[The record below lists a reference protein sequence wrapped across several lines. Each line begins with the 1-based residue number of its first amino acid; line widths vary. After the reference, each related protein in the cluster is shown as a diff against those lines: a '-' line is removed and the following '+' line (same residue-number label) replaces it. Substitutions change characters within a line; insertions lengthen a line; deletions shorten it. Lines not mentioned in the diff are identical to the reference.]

1 MQRSIALFDLD
12 GVILDTEGS
21 YTAFWDDYGSR
32 HFSEKDFGLKIKG
45 QTLVKILGD
54 YFPEENERKA
64 ITDAINDFERKMSYP
79 FVPRVENYIKSLKSN
94 GIRTAVVTSSNLP
107 KMENVYRCHP
117 DFKEMFDIIL
127 TSEDFSESKP
137 SPYCYLKAMRLFGAG
152 PEDCVV
158 FEDSVSGLQAGK
170 ASGAFVVGLLTTNP
184 ENIVREYSNLMI
196 RDFNDSRISEIGI
209 SLQV

>member
-79 FVPRVENYIKSLKSN
+79 FVPGVENYIKSLKSN
-94 GIRTAVVTSSNLP
+94 GIRTAVVTSSNLL

-117 DFKEMFDIIL
+117 GFREMFDIIL

-137 SPYCYLKAMRLFGAG
+137 SPYCYLKAMKLFGAG
-152 PEDCVV
+152 PENCVV
-158 FEDSVSGLQAGK
+158 FEDSLAGLQAAR
-170 ASGAFVVGLLTTNP
+170 ASGAFVTALTTTNP
-184 ENIVREYSNLMI
+184 EEVVRNYADLVI
-196 RDFNDSRISEIGI
+196 RDFNDCGI
-209 SLQV
+209 SDNGLQH

>member
-64 ITDAINDFERKMSYP
+64 ITEAINDFERNMSYP
-79 FVPRVENYIKSLKSN
+79 FVPGVENYIKSLKSN
-94 GIRTAVVTSSNLP
+94 GIKTAVVTSSNLP

-117 DFKEMFDIIL
+117 GFREMFDMIL

-137 SPYCYLKAMRLFGAG
+137 SPYCYLKAMRLFGAI

-158 FEDSVSGLQAGK
+158 FEDSLAGLQAAR
-170 ASGAFVVGLLTTNP
+170 ASGAFVTALTTTNP
-184 ENIVREYSNLMI
+184 EEVVRNYADLVI
-196 RDFNDSRISEIGI
+196 RDFNDSGIGANG
-209 SLQV
+209 LPH

>member
-1 MQRSIALFDLD
+1 MPHSIALFDLD

-45 QTLVKILGD
+45 QTLVKILDD

-64 ITDAINDFERKMSYP
+64 ITEAINDFERNMSYP
-79 FVPRVENYIKSLKSN
+79 FVPGVENYIKSLKSN
-94 GIRTAVVTSSNLP
+94 GIRTAVVTSSNIP

-117 DFKEMFDIIL
+117 GFREMFDIIL

-158 FEDSVSGLQAGK
+158 FEDSLAGLQAAR
-170 ASGAFVVGLLTTNP
+170 ASGAFVTALTTTNP
-184 ENIVREYSNLMI
+184 EEVVRNYADLVI
-196 RDFNDSRISEIGI
+196 RDFNDSGIGANG
-209 SLQV
+209 LPH

>member
-45 QTLVKILGD
+45 QTLVKIIGD
-54 YFPEENERKA
+54 YFPEENERKS
-64 ITDAINDFERKMSYP
+64 ITDAINDFERNMSYP
-79 FVPRVENYIKSLKSN
+79 FVPGVENYIKSLKSN
-94 GIRTAVVTSSNLP
+94 GIRTAVVTSSNLL
-107 KMENVYRCHP
+107 KMDNVYRCHP
-117 DFKEMFDIIL
+117 GFREMFDMIL

-158 FEDSVSGLQAGK
+158 FEDSLAGLQSAR
-170 ASGAFVVGLLTTNP
+170 ASGAFVTALTTTNP
-184 ENIVREYSNLMI
+184 EEVVRNYADLVI
-196 RDFNDSRISEIGI
+196 RDFNDSGIGANG
-209 SLQV
+209 LPH

>member
-45 QTLVKILGD
+45 QTLVKILDD
-54 YFPEENERKA
+54 YFPEENERKS
-64 ITDAINDFERKMSYP
+64 ITDTINDFERNMSYP
-79 FVPRVENYIKSLKSN
+79 FVPGVENYIKSLKSN
-94 GIRTAVVTSSNLP
+94 GIRTAVVTSSNLL

-117 DFKEMFDIIL
+117 GFREMFDMIL

-158 FEDSVSGLQAGK
+158 FEDSLAGLQSAR
-170 ASGAFVVGLLTTNP
+170 ASGAFVTALTTTNP
-184 ENIVREYSNLMI
+184 EEVVRNYADLVI
-196 RDFNDSRISEIGI
+196 RDLNDSGIGANG
-209 SLQV
+209 LPH

>member
-79 FVPRVENYIKSLKSN
+79 FVPGVENYIKSLKSN
-94 GIRTAVVTSSNLP
+94 GIRTAVVTSSNLL
-107 KMENVYRCHP
+107 KMDNVYRCHP
-117 DFKEMFDIIL
+117 GFREMFDMIL

-158 FEDSVSGLQAGK
+158 FEDSLAGLQAAR
-170 ASGAFVVGLLTTNP
+170 ASGAFVTALTTTNP
-184 ENIVREYSNLMI
+184 EEVVRNYADLVI
-196 RDFNDSRISEIGI
+196 RDFNDSGIGANG
-209 SLQV
+209 LQH

>member
-45 QTLVKILGD
+45 QTLVKILAD
-54 YFPEENERKA
+54 YFPDENERKS
-64 ITDAINDFERKMSYP
+64 ITDAINDFERNMSYP
-79 FVPRVENYIKSLKSN
+79 FVPGVENYIKSLKSN
-94 GIRTAVVTSSNLP
+94 GIRTAVVTSSNLL

-117 DFKEMFDIIL
+117 GFREMFDMIL

-158 FEDSVSGLQAGK
+158 FEDSLAGLQSER
-170 ASGAFVVGLLTTNP
+170 ASGAFVTALTTTNP
-184 ENIVREYSNLMI
+184 EEVVRNYADLVI
-196 RDFNDSRISEIGI
+196 RDFNDSGIGANG
-209 SLQV
+209 LQH

>member
-1 MQRSIALFDLD
+1 MPHSIALFDLD

-45 QTLVKILGD
+45 QTLVKILDD
-54 YFPEENERKA
+54 YFPEENERKS
-64 ITDAINDFERKMSYP
+64 ITDAINDFERNMSYP
-79 FVPRVENYIKSLKSN
+79 FVPGVENYIKSLKSN
-94 GIRTAVVTSSNLP
+94 GIRTAVVTSSNLL
-107 KMENVYRCHP
+107 KMDNVYRCHP
-117 DFKEMFDIIL
+117 GFREMFDMIL

-158 FEDSVSGLQAGK
+158 FEDSLAGLQAAR
-170 ASGAFVVGLLTTNP
+170 ASGAFVTALTTTNP
-184 ENIVREYSNLMI
+184 EEVVRNYADLVI
-196 RDFNDSRISEIGI
+196 RDFNDSGIGANG
-209 SLQV
+209 LPH

>member
-1 MQRSIALFDLD
+1 MPRSIALFDLD

-64 ITDAINDFERKMSYP
+64 ITEAINDFERNMSYP
-79 FVPRVENYIKSLKSN
+79 FVPGVENYIKSLKSN

-117 DFKEMFDIIL
+117 GFKEMFDIIL

-158 FEDSVSGLQAGK
+158 FEDSLAGLQAAR
-170 ASGAFVVGLLTTNP
+170 ASGAFVTALTTTNP
-184 ENIVREYSNLMI
+184 EEVVRNYADLVI
-196 RDFNDSRISEIGI
+196 GDFNDCGI
-209 SLQV
+209 SANGLPH

>member
-45 QTLVKILGD
+45 QTLVKILAD
-54 YFPEENERKA
+54 YFPDENERKS

-79 FVPRVENYIKSLKSN
+79 FVPGVENYIKSLKSN

-117 DFKEMFDIIL
+117 GFREMFDMIL

-158 FEDSVSGLQAGK
+158 FEDSLAGLQSAR
-170 ASGAFVVGLLTTNP
+170 ASGAFVTALTTTNP
-184 ENIVREYSNLMI
+184 EEVVRNYADLVI
-196 RDFNDSRISEIGI
+196 RDFNDSGIGANG
-209 SLQV
+209 LPH

>member
-64 ITDAINDFERKMSYP
+64 ITDAINDFERNMSYP
-79 FVPRVENYIKSLKSN
+79 FVPGVENYIKSLKSN
-94 GIRTAVVTSSNLP
+94 GIKTAVVTSSNIP

-117 DFKEMFDIIL
+117 GFREMFDMIL

-158 FEDSVSGLQAGK
+158 FEDSLAGLQAAR
-170 ASGAFVVGLLTTNP
+170 ASGAFVTALTTTNP
-184 ENIVREYSNLMI
+184 EEVVRNYADLVI
-196 RDFNDSRISEIGI
+196 RDFNDSGIGANG
-209 SLQV
+209 LPH

>member
-54 YFPEENERKA
+54 YFPEENERKS
-64 ITDAINDFERKMSYP
+64 ITDAINDFERNMSYP
-79 FVPRVENYIKSLKSN
+79 FVPGVEDYIKSLKSN
-94 GIRTAVVTSSNLP
+94 GIRTAVVTSSNLL
-107 KMENVYRCHP
+107 KMDNVYRCHP
-117 DFKEMFDIIL
+117 GFREMFDMIL

-158 FEDSVSGLQAGK
+158 FEDSLAGLQAAR
-170 ASGAFVVGLLTTNP
+170 ASGAFVTALTTTNP
-184 ENIVREYSNLMI
+184 EEVVRNYADLVI
-196 RDFNDSRISEIGI
+196 RDFNDSGIGANG
-209 SLQV
+209 LPH

>member
-64 ITDAINDFERKMSYP
+64 ITDAINDFERNMSYP
-79 FVPRVENYIKSLKSN
+79 FVPGVENYIKSLKSN
-94 GIRTAVVTSSNLP
+94 GIRTAVVTSSNIP

-117 DFKEMFDIIL
+117 GFREIFDMIL

-158 FEDSVSGLQAGK
+158 FEDSLAGLQAAR
-170 ASGAFVVGLLTTNP
+170 ASGAFVTALTTTNP
-184 ENIVREYSNLMI
+184 EEVVRNYADLVI
-196 RDFNDSRISEIGI
+196 RDFNDSGIGANG
-209 SLQV
+209 LPH

>member
-79 FVPRVENYIKSLKSN
+79 FVPGVENYIKSLKSN

-117 DFKEMFDIIL
+117 GFREMFDMIL

-158 FEDSVSGLQAGK
+158 FEDSLAGLQSAR
-170 ASGAFVVGLLTTNP
+170 ASGAFVTALTTTNP
-184 ENIVREYSNLMI
+184 EEVVRNYADLVI
-196 RDFNDSRISEIGI
+196 RDFNDSGIGANG
-209 SLQV
+209 LPH

>member
-45 QTLVKILGD
+45 QTLVKILDD
-54 YFPEENERKA
+54 YFPEENERKS
-64 ITDAINDFERKMSYP
+64 ITDAINDFERNMSYP
-79 FVPRVENYIKSLKSN
+79 FVPGVENYIKSLKSN
-94 GIRTAVVTSSNLP
+94 GIRTAVVTSSNLL
-107 KMENVYRCHP
+107 KMDNVYRCHP
-117 DFKEMFDIIL
+117 GFREMFDIIL

-158 FEDSVSGLQAGK
+158 FEDSLAGLQAAR
-170 ASGAFVVGLLTTNP
+170 ASGAFVTALTTTNP
-184 ENIVREYSNLMI
+184 EEVVRNYADLVI
-196 RDFNDSRISEIGI
+196 RDFNDSGIGANG
-209 SLQV
+209 LPH

>member
-1 MQRSIALFDLD
+1 MPRSIALFDLD

-79 FVPRVENYIKSLKSN
+79 FVPGVENYIKSLKSN
-94 GIRTAVVTSSNLP
+94 GIRTAVVTSSNLL

-117 DFKEMFDIIL
+117 GFREMFDMIL

-158 FEDSVSGLQAGK
+158 FEDSLAGLQAAR
-170 ASGAFVVGLLTTNP
+170 ASGAFVTALTTTNP
-184 ENIVREYSNLMI
+184 EEVVRNYADLVI
-196 RDFNDSRISEIGI
+196 RDFNDSGIGANG
-209 SLQV
+209 LQH

>member
-1 MQRSIALFDLD
+1 MPRSIALFDLD

-54 YFPEENERKA
+54 YFPEENERKS

-79 FVPRVENYIKSLKSN
+79 FVPGVENYIKSLKSN
-94 GIRTAVVTSSNLP
+94 GIRTAVVTSSNLL

-117 DFKEMFDIIL
+117 GFREMFDMIL

-158 FEDSVSGLQAGK
+158 FEDSLAGLQAAR
-170 ASGAFVVGLLTTNP
+170 ASGAFVTALTTTNP
-184 ENIVREYSNLMI
+184 EEVVRNYADLVI
-196 RDFNDSRISEIGI
+196 RDFNDSGIGANG
-209 SLQV
+209 LPH

>member
-32 HFSEKDFGLKIKG
+32 HFSEKDFGVKIKG

-79 FVPRVENYIKSLKSN
+79 FVPGVENYIKSLKSN
-94 GIRTAVVTSSNLP
+94 GIRTAVVTSSNIL

-117 DFKEMFDIIL
+117 GFREMFDMIL

-158 FEDSVSGLQAGK
+158 FEDSLAGLQAAR
-170 ASGAFVVGLLTTNP
+170 ASGAFVTALTTTNP
-184 ENIVREYSNLMI
+184 EEVVRNYADLVI
-196 RDFNDSRISEIGI
+196 RDFNDSGIGANG
-209 SLQV
+209 LPH

>member
-45 QTLVKILGD
+45 QTLVKILAD
-54 YFPEENERKA
+54 YFPDENERKS
-64 ITDAINDFERKMSYP
+64 ITDAINDFERNMSYP
-79 FVPRVENYIKSLKSN
+79 FVPGVENYIKSLKSN
-94 GIRTAVVTSSNLP
+94 GIRTAVVTSSNLL

-117 DFKEMFDIIL
+117 GFREMFDMIL

-158 FEDSVSGLQAGK
+158 FEDSLAGLQSAR
-170 ASGAFVVGLLTTNP
+170 ASGAFVTALTTTNP
-184 ENIVREYSNLMI
+184 EEVVRNYADLVI
-196 RDFNDSRISEIGI
+196 RDFNDSGIGANG
-209 SLQV
+209 LQH

>member
-1 MQRSIALFDLD
+1 MPHSIALFDLD

-45 QTLVKILGD
+45 QTLVKILDD

-64 ITDAINDFERKMSYP
+64 ITDAINDFERNMSYP
-79 FVPRVENYIKSLKSN
+79 FVPGVENYIKSLKSN

-117 DFKEMFDIIL
+117 GFREMFDIIL

-158 FEDSVSGLQAGK
+158 FEDSLAGLQAAR
-170 ASGAFVVGLLTTNP
+170 ASGAFVTALTTTNP
-184 ENIVREYSNLMI
+184 EEVVRNYADLVI
-196 RDFNDSRISEIGI
+196 RDFNDSGIGANG
-209 SLQV
+209 LPH

>member
-1 MQRSIALFDLD
+1 MPRSVALFDLD

-45 QTLVKILGD
+45 QTLVKILAD
-54 YFPEENERKA
+54 YFPDENERKS

-79 FVPRVENYIKSLKSN
+79 FVPGVENYIKSLKSN
-94 GIRTAVVTSSNLP
+94 GIRTAVVTSSNLL

-117 DFKEMFDIIL
+117 GFREMFDMIL

-158 FEDSVSGLQAGK
+158 FEDSLAGLQSAR
-170 ASGAFVVGLLTTNP
+170 ASGAFVTALTTTNP
-184 ENIVREYSNLMI
+184 EEVVRNYADLVI
-196 RDFNDSRISEIGI
+196 RDFNDSGIGANG
-209 SLQV
+209 LQH

>member
-1 MQRSIALFDLD
+1 MPHSIALFDLD

-64 ITDAINDFERKMSYP
+64 ITDDINDFERNMSYP
-79 FVPRVENYIKSLKSN
+79 FVPGVENYIKSLKSN
-94 GIRTAVVTSSNLP
+94 GIRTAVVTSSNLL

-117 DFKEMFDIIL
+117 GFREMFDIIL

-158 FEDSVSGLQAGK
+158 FEDSLAGLQAAR
-170 ASGAFVVGLLTTNP
+170 ASGAFVTALTTTNP
-184 ENIVREYSNLMI
+184 EEVVRNYADLVI
-196 RDFNDSRISEIGI
+196 RDFNDSGIGANG
-209 SLQV
+209 LPH

>member
-64 ITDAINDFERKMSYP
+64 ITDAINDFERNMSYP
-79 FVPRVENYIKSLKSN
+79 FVPGVENYIKSLKSN
-94 GIRTAVVTSSNLP
+94 GIRTAVVTSSNLL

-117 DFKEMFDIIL
+117 GFREMFDIIL

-137 SPYCYLKAMRLFGAG
+137 SPYCYLKAMRLFGVG

-158 FEDSVSGLQAGK
+158 YEDSLAGLQAAR
-170 ASGAFVVGLLTTNP
+170 ASGAFVTALTTTNP
-184 ENIVREYSNLMI
+184 EEVVRNYADLVI
-196 RDFNDSRISEIGI
+196 RDFNDSGIGANG
-209 SLQV
+209 LPH

>member
-79 FVPRVENYIKSLKSN
+79 FVPGVENYIKSLKSN

-117 DFKEMFDIIL
+117 GFREMFDIIL

-158 FEDSVSGLQAGK
+158 FEDSLAGLQAAR
-170 ASGAFVVGLLTTNP
+170 ASGAFVTALTTTNP
-184 ENIVREYSNLMI
+184 EEVVRNYADLVI
-196 RDFNDSRISEIGI
+196 RDFNDSGIGANG
-209 SLQV
+209 LPH

>member
-64 ITDAINDFERKMSYP
+64 ITDAINDFERNMSYP
-79 FVPRVENYIKSLKSN
+79 FVPGVENYIKSLKSN
-94 GIRTAVVTSSNLP
+94 GIRTAVVTSSNLL

-117 DFKEMFDIIL
+117 DFREMFDMIL

-158 FEDSVSGLQAGK
+158 FEDSLAGLQAAR
-170 ASGAFVVGLLTTNP
+170 ASGAFVTALTTTNP
-184 ENIVREYSNLMI
+184 EEVVRNYADLVI
-196 RDFNDSRISEIGI
+196 RDFNDSGIGANG
-209 SLQV
+209 LPH

>member
-45 QTLVKILGD
+45 QTLVKILDD
-54 YFPEENERKA
+54 YFPEENERKS
-64 ITDAINDFERKMSYP
+64 ITDAINDFERNMSYP
-79 FVPRVENYIKSLKSN
+79 FVPGVENYIKSLKSN
-94 GIRTAVVTSSNLP
+94 GIRTAVVTSSNLL
-107 KMENVYRCHP
+107 KMDNVYRCHP
-117 DFKEMFDIIL
+117 GFREMFDMIL

-158 FEDSVSGLQAGK
+158 FEDSLAGLQSAR
-170 ASGAFVVGLLTTNP
+170 ASGAFVTALTTTNP
-184 ENIVREYSNLMI
+184 EEVVRNYADLVI
-196 RDFNDSRISEIGI
+196 RDFNDSGIGANG
-209 SLQV
+209 LPH

>member
-45 QTLVKILGD
+45 QTLVKILAD
-54 YFPEENERKA
+54 YFPDENERKS

-79 FVPRVENYIKSLKSN
+79 FVPGVENYIKSLKSN
-94 GIRTAVVTSSNLP
+94 GIRTAVVTSSNLL

-117 DFKEMFDIIL
+117 GFREMFDMIL

-158 FEDSVSGLQAGK
+158 FEDSLAGLQSAR
-170 ASGAFVVGLLTTNP
+170 ASGAFVTALTTTNP
-184 ENIVREYSNLMI
+184 EEVVRNYADLVI
-196 RDFNDSRISEIGI
+196 RDFNDSGIGANG
-209 SLQV
+209 LPH

>member
-1 MQRSIALFDLD
+1 MPHSIALFDLD

-64 ITDAINDFERKMSYP
+64 ITEAINDFERNMSYP
-79 FVPRVENYIKSLKSN
+79 FVPGVEDYIKSLKSN
-94 GIRTAVVTSSNLP
+94 GIRTAVVTSSNIP

-117 DFKEMFDIIL
+117 GFREMFDMIL

-158 FEDSVSGLQAGK
+158 FEDSLAGLQSAR
-170 ASGAFVVGLLTTNP
+170 ASGAFVTALTTTNP
-184 ENIVREYSNLMI
+184 EEVVRNYADLVI
-196 RDFNDSRISEIGI
+196 RDFNDSGIGANG
-209 SLQV
+209 LPH

>member
-64 ITDAINDFERKMSYP
+64 ITDAINDFERKMSYS
-79 FVPRVENYIKSLKSN
+79 FVPGIENYIKSLKSN
-94 GIRTAVVTSSNLP
+94 GIRTAVVTSSNLL

-117 DFKEMFDIIL
+117 GFREMFDMIL

-158 FEDSVSGLQAGK
+158 FEDSLAGLQSAR
-170 ASGAFVVGLLTTNP
+170 ASGAFVTALTTTNP
-184 ENIVREYSNLMI
+184 EEVVRNYADLVI
-196 RDFNDSRISEIGI
+196 RDFNDSGIGANG
-209 SLQV
+209 LPH

>member
-64 ITDAINDFERKMSYP
+64 ITEAINDFERNMSYP
-79 FVPRVENYIKSLKSN
+79 FVPGVENYIKSLKSN
-94 GIRTAVVTSSNLP
+94 GIRTAVVTSSNLL
-107 KMENVYRCHP
+107 KMDNVYRCHP
-117 DFKEMFDIIL
+117 GFREMFDIIL

-158 FEDSVSGLQAGK
+158 FEDSLAGLQAAR
-170 ASGAFVVGLLTTNP
+170 ASGAFVTALTTTNP
-184 ENIVREYSNLMI
+184 EEVVRNYADLVI
-196 RDFNDSRISEIGI
+196 RDFNDSGIGANG
-209 SLQV
+209 LPH

>member
-64 ITDAINDFERKMSYP
+64 ITDAINDFERNMSYP
-79 FVPRVENYIKSLKSN
+79 FVPGVENYIKSLKSN
-94 GIRTAVVTSSNLP
+94 GIRTAVVTSSNLL

-117 DFKEMFDIIL
+117 GFREMFDMIL

-158 FEDSVSGLQAGK
+158 FEDSLAGLQAAR
-170 ASGAFVVGLLTTNP
+170 ASGAFVTALTTTNP
-184 ENIVREYSNLMI
+184 EEVVRNYADLVI
-196 RDFNDSRISEIGI
+196 RDFNDSGIGANG
-209 SLQV
+209 LPH

>member
-32 HFSEKDFGLKIKG
+32 HFSEKDFGVKIKG

-79 FVPRVENYIKSLKSN
+79 FVPGVGNYIKSLKSN
-94 GIRTAVVTSSNLP
+94 GIRTAVVTSSNLL

-117 DFKEMFDIIL
+117 GFREMFDMIL

-158 FEDSVSGLQAGK
+158 FEDSLAGLQSAR
-170 ASGAFVVGLLTTNP
+170 ASGAFVTALTTTNP
-184 ENIVREYSNLMI
+184 EEVVRNYADLVI
-196 RDFNDSRISEIGI
+196 RDFNDSGIGANG
-209 SLQV
+209 LPH

>member
-54 YFPEENERKA
+54 YFPEENERKS
-64 ITDAINDFERKMSYP
+64 ITDAINDFERNMSYP
-79 FVPRVENYIKSLKSN
+79 FVPGVENYIKSLKSN
-94 GIRTAVVTSSNLP
+94 GIKTAVVTSSNLL

-117 DFKEMFDIIL
+117 GFREMFDIIL

-158 FEDSVSGLQAGK
+158 FEDSLAGLQAAR
-170 ASGAFVVGLLTTNP
+170 ASGAFVTALTTTNP
-184 ENIVREYSNLMI
+184 EEVVRNYADLVI
-196 RDFNDSRISEIGI
+196 RDFNDSGIGANG
-209 SLQV
+209 LPH

>member
-1 MQRSIALFDLD
+1 MPRSIALFDLD

-32 HFSEKDFGLKIKG
+32 HFSEKNFGLKIKG

-64 ITDAINDFERKMSYP
+64 ITEAINDFERNMSYP
-79 FVPRVENYIKSLKSN
+79 FVPGVENYIKSLKSN
-94 GIRTAVVTSSNLP
+94 GIKTAVVTSSNLL

-117 DFKEMFDIIL
+117 GFREMFDIIL

-158 FEDSVSGLQAGK
+158 FEDSLAGLQAAR
-170 ASGAFVVGLLTTNP
+170 ASGAFVTALTTTNP
-184 ENIVREYSNLMI
+184 EEVVRNYADLVI
-196 RDFNDSRISEIGI
+196 RDFNDSGIGANG
-209 SLQV
+209 LPH

>member
-64 ITDAINDFERKMSYP
+64 ITDAINDFERNMSYP
-79 FVPRVENYIKSLKSN
+79 FVPGVENYIKSLKSN
-94 GIRTAVVTSSNLP
+94 GIRTAVVTSSNLL

-117 DFKEMFDIIL
+117 GFREMFDMIL

-158 FEDSVSGLQAGK
+158 FEDSLAGLQSAR
-170 ASGAFVVGLLTTNP
+170 ASGAFVTALTTTNP
-184 ENIVREYSNLMI
+184 EEVVRNYADLVI
-196 RDFNDSRISEIGI
+196 RDFNDSGIGANG
-209 SLQV
+209 LQH

>member
-1 MQRSIALFDLD
+1 MPHSIALFDLD

-32 HFSEKDFGLKIKG
+32 NFSEKDFGLKIKG

-79 FVPRVENYIKSLKSN
+79 FVPGVENYIKSLKSN
-94 GIRTAVVTSSNLP
+94 GIRTAVVTSSNLL

-117 DFKEMFDIIL
+117 GFREMFDMIL

-158 FEDSVSGLQAGK
+158 FEDSLAGLQSAR
-170 ASGAFVVGLLTTNP
+170 ASGAFVTALTTTNP
-184 ENIVREYSNLMI
+184 EEVVRNYADLVI
-196 RDFNDSRISEIGI
+196 RDFNDSGIGANG
-209 SLQV
+209 LPH

>member
-1 MQRSIALFDLD
+1 MPRSIALFDLD

-21 YTAFWDDYGSR
+21 YTAFWDDYGSH

-45 QTLVKILGD
+45 QTLVKILAD
-54 YFPEENERKA
+54 YFPDENERKS

-79 FVPRVENYIKSLKSN
+79 FVPGVENYIKSLKSN
-94 GIRTAVVTSSNLP
+94 GIRTAVVTSSNLL

-117 DFKEMFDIIL
+117 GFREMFDMIL

-158 FEDSVSGLQAGK
+158 FEDSLAGLQAAR
-170 ASGAFVVGLLTTNP
+170 ASGAFVTALTTTNP
-184 ENIVREYSNLMI
+184 EEVVRNYADLVI
-196 RDFNDSRISEIGI
+196 RDFNDSGIGANG
-209 SLQV
+209 LPH

>member
-79 FVPRVENYIKSLKSN
+79 FVPGIENYIKSLKSN
-94 GIRTAVVTSSNLP
+94 GIRTAVVTSSNLL

-117 DFKEMFDIIL
+117 GFREMFDMIL

-158 FEDSVSGLQAGK
+158 FEDSLAGLQSAR
-170 ASGAFVVGLLTTNP
+170 ASGAFVTALTTTNP
-184 ENIVREYSNLMI
+184 EEVVRNYADLVI
-196 RDFNDSRISEIGI
+196 RDFNDSGIGANG
-209 SLQV
+209 LQH